1 MNQTRRSSWPGVVL
15 VVLTALQLVSSA
27 QAEQTTAAQ
36 LAAQGID
43 QKIDRSITL
52 VAEFVDDN
60 TLTAQVKGA
69 LLQDETIDGNDI
81 SVVTEGG
88 VVLLRGVVSH
98 PQMVVRAAKIATQI
112 PGVKSVNNQLQFKSD
127 DSAQVRAQSIGEYT
141 DDALITSAVKAKL
154 LADSRV
160 PSRHVKV
167 ETHDGIVLLTGQVV
181 SQQQADRA
189 EAIAR
194 AVSGVKRVKNIL
206 TVKP

>member
-1 MNQTRRSSWPGVVL
+1 MNQGRRSPWPGVVL
-15 VVLTALQLVSSA
+15 VVLTAVQLASSA
-27 QAEQTTAAQ
+27 QAEQTTAAESV
-36 LAAQGID
+36 G
-43 QKIDRSITL
+43 QKIDRSISQ
-52 VAEFVDDN
+52 VAEFVDDS

-69 LLQDETIDGNDI
+69 LLQDETIDGSDI
-81 SVVTEGG
+81 SVATEDG
-88 VVLLRGVVSH
+88 VVLLQGVVSH
-98 PQMVVRAAKIATQI
+98 PQMAVRAAKIATQI
-112 PGVKSVNNQLQFKSD
+112 PGVKSVNNQLQVKGD
-127 DSAQVRAQSIGEYT
+127 ESAQVRSQSIGEYT
-141 DDALITSAVKAKL
+141 DDALTTSAVKAKL

-167 ETHDGIVLLTGQVV
+167 ETHDGIVLLTGQVA

>member
-1 MNQTRRSSWPGVVL
+1 M
-15 VVLTALQLVSSA
+15 LTVALPLLPA
-27 QAEQTTAAQ
+27 RAEQRATAQ
-36 LAAQGID
+36 WAAESVG

-52 VAEFVDDN
+52 VAEFVDDS

-81 SVVTEGG
+81 AVSTEAG
-88 VVLLRGVVSH
+88 VVSLNGVVSH
-98 PQMVVRAAKIATQI
+98 PQMVVRAVKIATQI
-112 PGVKSVNNQLQFKSD
+112 PGVKSVINQLQVKSD
-127 DSAQVRAQSIGEYT
+127 DVAQSRSQSIGEYT
-141 DDALITSAVKAKL
+141 DDALTTSAVKAKL
-154 LADSRV
+154 LADSQV

-167 ETHDGIVLLTGQVV
+167 ETHDGIVLLSGQVT

-194 AVSGVKRVKNIL
+194 AVSGVKRVKNVL